1 MDIQKVIS
9 STHIMGVL
17 NGGKEILINNKKIF
31 KRILI
36 QKIPISKK

>member
-1 MDIQKVIS
+1 MDIHKVIS

-17 NGGKEILINNKKIF
+17 NSSKEISINNKKIF

>member
-1 MDIQKVIS
+1 MDISKIVS

-17 NGGKEILINNKKIF
+17 NSGKEILINNKEIF